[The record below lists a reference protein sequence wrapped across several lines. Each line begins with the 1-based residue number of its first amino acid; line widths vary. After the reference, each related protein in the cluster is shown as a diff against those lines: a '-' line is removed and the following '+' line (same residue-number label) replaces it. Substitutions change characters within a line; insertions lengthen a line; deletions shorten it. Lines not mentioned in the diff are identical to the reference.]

1 MVQQIFLQGTTP
13 EALTQLINEGVKTQ
27 LQFFFKD
34 LKLKEPNEYLSRN
47 EVSKI
52 LGVNLSTL
60 HGWKVK
66 KILIPVGI
74 SGRVYYLRSEI
85 EAKLIRLND

>member
-1 MVQQIFLQGTTP
+1 MAQIQFIQTSPEELKNDINSLVKVQLEDFLQKYQP
-13 EALTQLINEGVKTQ
+13 QQPK
-27 LQFFFKD
+27 
-34 LKLKEPNEYLSRN
+34 EYLSRN
-47 EVSKI
+47 EVSKM

-66 KILIPVGI
+66 KILVPFGI

>member
-1 MVQQIFLQGTTP
+1 MEQIQFISYSPQQLQGEIT
-13 EALTQLINEGVKTQ
+13 ASVKVQLED
-27 LQFFFKD
+27 F
-34 LKLKEPNEYLSRN
+34 LKKYQPQQHEEYLSRN
-47 EVSKI
+47 DVSKM

-60 HGWKVK
+60 FNWQKK

>member
-1 MVQQIFLQGTTP
+1 MEQIQFISYSPQQLQGEIT
-13 EALTQLINEGVKTQ
+13 ASVKNQLEE
-27 LQFFFKD
+27 F
-34 LKLKEPNEYLSRN
+34 LKKYQPQQPKEYLSRN
-47 EVSKI
+47 EVSKM

-60 HGWKVK
+60 FNWHKK
-66 KILIPVGI
+66 KILVPFGI

>member
-1 MVQQIFLQGTTP
+1 MAQIQFIQTSPEELKNDINSLVKVQLEDFLQKYQP
-13 EALTQLINEGVKTQ
+13 QQPK
-27 LQFFFKD
+27 
-34 LKLKEPNEYLSRN
+34 EYLSRN
-47 EVSKI
+47 DVSKM

-60 HGWKVK
+60 FNWHKK
-66 KILIPVGI
+66 KILVPVGI

>member
-1 MVQQIFLQGTTP
+1 MAQIQFIQTSPEELKNDINSLVKVQFEDFLKKYQP
-13 EALTQLINEGVKTQ
+13 QQPK
-27 LQFFFKD
+27 
-34 LKLKEPNEYLSRN
+34 EYLSRN
-47 EVSKI
+47 DVSKM

-60 HGWKVK
+60 FNWQKK

-74 SGRVYYLRSEI
+74 SGRIYYLRSEI